1 MRPSLRLH
9 LDLGASLRLLLLL
22 AAACGPVWVGVGT
35 APADETAD
43 PALEEARAAKIK
55 ELRRDLRKWAQGPY
69 AVQHRD
75 DLLKVLGALQ
85 SLGGLPAAQAA
96 VEALFA
102 VDAEVRDRAFQLIEL
117 VHDKALIEPL
127 AELVEHKD
135 LRRDF
140 DLQRRIAHALAV
152 TGDVAAIEPLTTLVQ
167 SPDGLVVAAA
177 ADGLATFGE
186 AKVDEKRE
194 AVQRLVDLYEGTWNM
209 MNSVRPEDRV
219 PAKVAAEKWEIFGR
233 SVRQA
238 LQALTKQQLSLPKDW
253 RRWWN
258 DHKKDAVWKPGE
270 APVDT
275 GGR

>member
-1 MRPSLRLH
+1 MRPCLHLH
-9 LDLGASLRLLLLL
+9 LDLGASLRALLLL
-22 AAACGPVWVGVGT
+22 AAACGPVWVGVET
-35 APADETAD
+35 SRADETVD

-69 AVQHRD
+69 AAQHRD
-75 DLLKVLGALQ
+75 DLLKVLEALH
-85 SLGGLPAAQAA
+85 SLGGLPAALAA
-96 VEALFA
+96 VESLFA

-127 AELVEHKD
+127 AGLIEHKD